1 MEIGYIYDA
10 EGNLYPITGHTFKLH
25 EHGEGGNPPTD
36 YAFSFTA
43 GKAHFQN
50 ALNFYH
56 QVHH

>member
-43 GKAHFQN
+43 GKLTFKT
-50 ALNFYH
+50 L
-56 QVHH
+56 